1 MASIRRAF
9 AALTVV
15 GASAVT
21 PIDKVINLIENMK
34 SETEADGRSEAAAYG
49 KFACFCKKTTGTKAG
64 SIKKEN
70 DNIDSLSA
78 DIGDK
83 TQSKADDSTE
93 LAKRKADELKLKAEL
108 AESESILEKD
118 TSEYQVEEADY
129 SKAISSMKSAIKAM
143 KDSGAGASLLSVQ
156 EGLSQTLAL
165 ADAMNIMP
173 APKRKAIASFLQGK
187 ATVDPDDPDY
197 KYHSNDIAD
206 LLGKMLGEFKA
217 NKKTLDEEFAKA
229 KKAAEEYQASKRT
242 AISGN
247 ADAMESLSK
256 SIAKLEKEIATHRID
271 LLNSQST
278 LKDDEDYLK
287 DLTGRCEARADDFD
301 QRSSMRNDEITAL
314 TTALKVLKD
323 KVSPADA
330 VNERAML
337 IQKPKEEVPVVAV
350 VAAKS
355 SQKPISLLQDVLM
368 KHHAKSLRGGS
379 SLEDKK
385 KHAIAMLN
393 AEGQRLNSLV
403 LTSLVAQSAADPF
416 KKVKGLIQ
424 KLIERLLTESK
435 NEASK
440 KGFCD
445 TELGK
450 ARKDRDFRRTESK
463 DISADLA
470 SLEAKEDALTEEIK
484 SLTKALKNE
493 NIALKEE
500 TEDRASE
507 KAANLQTLQTA
518 KDGHEAVS
526 EALLVLRSFYK
537 QAAKASFLQASPVAE
552 DAANPGSSEFT
563 GSYSGNQSG
572 SQAVLALLETI
583 QSDFDRTLRTTEA
596 AEKEAHREFVKFN
609 QAARSSIASK
619 ETKTEL
625 DQQDLKSTKTKIK
638 SKFDDLRA
646 TVELLDNAF
655 KELEELQPTCVD
667 TGMSYSERVK
677 KREEEMAALK
687 KALCMLDDD
696 DKPVEAECQ

>member
-9 AALTVV
+9 AALAVV

-21 PIDKVINLIENMK
+21 PIDKVINLIEGMK

-108 AESESILEKD
+108 AESESILAKD
-118 TSEYQVEEADY
+118 TSEYEVEAADY

-143 KDSGAGASLLSVQ
+143 KDSGASLLEVK

-197 KYHSNDIAD
+197 KYHSNDISD
-206 LLGKMLGEFKA
+206 LLGKMLGEFKG
-217 NKKTLDEEFAKA
+217 NKETLDMEFAKA
-229 KKAAEEYQASKRT
+229 KKAAEEYQASKRS

-247 ADAMESLSK
+247 ADAMASLTK
-256 SIAKLEKEIATHRID
+256 SISKLEKELATHRID
-271 LLNSQST
+271 LINSQST

-337 IQKPKEEVPVVAV
+337 IQKPKEAPVA
-350 VAAKS
+350 VAAKA
-355 SQKPISLLQDVLM
+355 SQQPISLLQDVLE
-368 KHHAKSLRGGS
+368 KHQATKALRGGS

-435 NEASK
+435 NEATK

-450 ARKDRDFRRTESK
+450 ARKDRDFRHTESK

-470 SLEAKEDALTEEIK
+470 GLEAKEDALTEEIK

-552 DAANPGSSEFT
+552 DAANPGSGDFT

-609 QAARSSIASK
+609 QVSRSSIASK

-677 KREEEMAALK
+677 KREEEMVALK
-687 KALCMLDDD
+687 KALCMLDDENN
-696 DKPVEAECQ
+696 PVEAECK